1 MRAGLGGAFNHTSK
15 LKVIKFKETKNEPD
29 SKKWK
34 EEIKNEYTKM
44 VMNGMWEPLDK
55 RICHRKQRS

>member
-29 SKKWK
+29 SKKSGRK
-34 EEIKNEYTKM
+34 KSKM
-44 VMNGMWEPLDK
+44 NTLKW
-55 RICHRKQRS
+55 